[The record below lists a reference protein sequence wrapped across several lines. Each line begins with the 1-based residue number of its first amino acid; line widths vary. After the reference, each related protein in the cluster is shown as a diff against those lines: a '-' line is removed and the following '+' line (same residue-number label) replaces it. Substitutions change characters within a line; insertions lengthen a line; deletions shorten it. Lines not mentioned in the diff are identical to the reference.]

1 MNITVWRKNIISRPP
16 NARKHH
22 MTVLVLDSPE
32 LLASA
37 TLAEGFQPDSCAE
50 SNKPRQ
56 LKFHYG
62 YNKHQLSAADM
73 DMLTR
78 HGHYLRRNVH
88 LHVCVHGHSDAF
100 GTADYGHFLSRL
112 RASAV
117 VRFLIEEG
125 VEEQRLK
132 AVGWGSDRPLAT
144 RADHAANRRVELE
157 YVQYSVSSALSG

>member
-1 MNITVWRKNIISRPP
+1 
-16 NARKHH
+16 
-22 MTVLVLDSPE
+22 MTVLVLDNPE
-32 LLASA
+32 LLALA

-50 SNKPRQ
+50 SHKPRQ

-88 LHVCVHGHSDAF
+88 LHVRVHGHSDAF
-100 GTADYGHFLSRL
+100 GSNDYGHFLSRM

-117 VRFLIEEG
+117 ERFLIEEG
-125 VEEQRLK
+125 VEEHRLK
-132 AVGWGSDRPLAT
+132 AVGWGPDRPLAT
-144 RADHAANRRVELE
+144 RADHVANRRVELE

>member
-1 MNITVWRKNIISRPP
+1 MN
-16 NARKHH
+16 
-22 MTVLVLDSPE
+22 VLVLDNPE
-32 LLASA
+32 LLARA
-37 TLAEGFQPDSCAE
+37 TLAESFQPDSCAE
-50 SNKPRQ
+50 SHKPHQ

-78 HGHYLRRNVH
+78 HGHYLRHNAH
-88 LHVCVHGHSDAF
+88 LHVRVHGHSDAF
-100 GTADYGHFLSRL
+100 GSDDYGHFLSRM

-125 VEEQRLK
+125 VKEQRLK
-132 AVGWGSDRPLAT
+132 AVGWGSERPLAT

-157 YVQYSVSSALSG
+157 YVHHTVSSALSG